1 MQRHAPAVSLFR
13 LNTLKAG
20 GRFSF
25 IGAEDVPGL
34 SPAALY
40 GGALSGRVMRPGVAG
55 VRRAGVPE
63 DIWSLTGT
71 YDFGNGLALTAS
83 AVDVDAAPAG
93 FSKSV
98 LLPAY
103 TLVNMSVIF
112 ERGNWTFS
120 ATAKNLTDE
129 RYFRANFPNLF
140 GGVIVLPEL
149 PRHYSDRIEVR
160 W

>member
-1 MQRHAPAVSLFR
+1 MRKTCPACRRRRCMAAPCR
-13 LNTLKAG
+13 G
-20 GRFSF
+20 GLC
-25 IGAEDVPGL
+25 G
-34 SPAALY
+34 PAWPT
-40 GGALSGRVMRPGVAG
+40 PGV
-55 VRRAGVPE
+55 PK

-98 LLPAY
+98 MLPAY
-103 TLVNMSVIF
+103 TLVNMGVVF

-149 PRHYSDRIEVR
+149 PRHYSGRIEVR